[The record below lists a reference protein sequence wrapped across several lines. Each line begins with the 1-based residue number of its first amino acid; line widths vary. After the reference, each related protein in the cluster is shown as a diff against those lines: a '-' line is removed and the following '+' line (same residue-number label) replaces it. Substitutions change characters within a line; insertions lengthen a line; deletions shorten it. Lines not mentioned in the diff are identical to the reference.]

1 MVAAPYFFAWR
12 ELIKN
17 ALLEKKPIIT
27 YFLSILDE

>member
-1 MVAAPYFFAWR
+1 MVAAPYFFTWR

-17 ALLEKKPIIT
+17 KKKKKKPIIT